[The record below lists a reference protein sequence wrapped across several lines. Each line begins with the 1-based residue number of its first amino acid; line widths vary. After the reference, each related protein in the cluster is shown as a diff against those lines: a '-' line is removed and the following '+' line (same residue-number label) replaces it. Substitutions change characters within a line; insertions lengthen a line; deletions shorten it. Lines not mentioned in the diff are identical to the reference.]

1 LFEATTIF
9 VYDNRV
15 EIVGG
20 VASGF
25 WEDFGWFREHLG
37 EAWGWG

>member
-25 WEDFGWFREHLG
+25 
-37 EAWGWG
+37 